1 MIPRGFRIPF
11 TDAIRVERVGLAPF
25 FEAGSVADNVG
36 EFADSKVR
44 LSYGFSLL
52 VALERAVP
60 FRFNFGWS
68 EDDFIV
74 SAGFGLEF

>member
-1 MIPRGFRIPF
+1 M
-11 TDAIRVERVGLAPF
+11 
-25 FEAGSVADNVG
+25 ADNVG
-36 EFADSKVR
+36 QFADSKVR

-68 EDDFIV
+68 EEDFIL